1 MIRVRARDVRPSRV
15 GVWRH
20 GDAAPGRSIDARGWG
35 TYIKRTGGSM

>member
-20 GDAAPGRSIDARGWG
+20 GDAARVDRSTRVCVGP
-35 TYIKRTGGSM
+35 T